1 MLPPLSPRCGS
12 ADRAIPLLSE
22 LLTHKSGRTRLAA
35 AEGLGKLGPKSRT
48 ALPLLIRMY
57 QANDIQYVGAS
68 HWSLGQVIKRIDA
81 GAAERLGVE

>member
-1 MLPPLSPRCGS
+1 MRVRRSCDPTAFGV
-12 ADRAIPLLSE
+12 ADSQ
-22 LLTHKSGRTRLAA
+22 SGRTRLAA